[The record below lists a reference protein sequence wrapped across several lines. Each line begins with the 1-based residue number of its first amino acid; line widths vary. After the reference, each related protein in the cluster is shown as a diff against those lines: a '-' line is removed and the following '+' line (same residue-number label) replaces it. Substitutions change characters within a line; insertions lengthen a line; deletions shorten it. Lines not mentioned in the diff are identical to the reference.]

1 MVAANAN
8 DSRCVEENR
17 RRITNKPTARES
29 AVSRQ
34 IEALSNL
41 AQIPVTTLKGVGP
54 GMAAKLEK
62 VGLVSLQDLL
72 FHLPLRYEDRTRVTA
87 VRDLIPGLF
96 TNIIGEVTQ
105 NEIIQGKRRMMLVTI
120 NDGTGS
126 INLRFFHFSASQKNS
141 LAVGLNI
148 RCYGEVNRGM
158 RGFEM
163 VHPEY
168 KALDQ
173 DQPLTPV
180 EETLTPVYST
190 TDGLRQI
197 SLRNLT
203 EQALIRLKRG
213 HVEELL
219 PEEINHQRYS
229 LASALALIHR
239 PPPDTSVELMEEGK
253 HPAQLKLIKEE
264 LLAHN
269 LSMLKLRAASDHHPA
284 VVLAIDTAL
293 EKNFLA
299 SLPFSPTGAQAR
311 VTAEI
316 RTDLLKPLPMMR
328 LVQGDVGSGKTLVA
342 ALAAL
347 TAIGQGFQVALMAP
361 TEILA
366 EQHAIN
372 FKKWFEPLNITV
384 GWLVGKTKAKAR
396 RSALEHIENGNM
408 QMVIGTHALFQEQVI
423 FNKLGLI
430 IIDEQHKFGV
440 HQRLS
445 LREKGA
451 WQGNYPHQLIM
462 TATPIPRTLAM
473 TAYADLDTSVIDEL
487 PPGRTPITTV
497 ALPDSRR
504 DDVIE
509 RIRQGCT
516 NDNRQAYW
524 VCTLIEESEAL
535 QCQAAEDTAV
545 YLQAQLSDLKIGLVH
560 GRMKA
565 DEKQAVME
573 QFKVGELNVLVATT
587 VIEVGVDVPNASLMV
602 IENPE
607 RLGLAQLHQLRGRV
621 GRGSVA
627 SHCVLMYKAPLT
639 KTATK
644 RLKVLRESNDGFV
657 IAQKDLEIRG
667 PGELLGTKQTGL
679 ADLRIADLQRD
690 AHLIPEVQQQAHLI
704 WRQYPDKANALIDR
718 WLANRERYSNA

>member
-1 MVAANAN
+1 M
-8 DSRCVEENR
+8 
-17 RRITNKPTARES
+17 
-29 AVSRQ
+29 
-34 IEALSNL
+34 EALTNL
-41 AQIPVTTLKGVGP
+41 AKIPVTTLKGVGP
-54 GMAAKLEK
+54 GMASKLEK
-62 VGLVSLQDLL
+62 IGLVSLQDVL
-72 FHLPLRYEDRTRVTA
+72 FHLPLRYEDRTRITTI
-87 VRDLIPGLF
+87 RDLVPGIY
-96 TNIIGEVTQ
+96 TNIIGEITQ

-126 INLRFFHFSASQKNS
+126 VNLRFFHFSASQKNS
-141 LAVGLNI
+141 LAIGLSI
-148 RCYGEVNRGM
+148 RCYGEINRGM
-158 RGFEM
+158 RGFEI

-168 KALDQ
+168 KPLDQ
-173 DQPLTPV
+173 DQALTPV
-180 EETLTPVYST
+180 DETLTPVYPT

-203 EQALIRLKRG
+203 EQALQRLQRG

-219 PEEINHQRYS
+219 PEEISYQQYA
-229 LASALALIHR
+229 LPDALALIHR
-239 PPPDTSVELMEEGK
+239 PPPETSVILMEEGK
-253 HPAQLKLIKEE
+253 HPAQLRLIKEE

-269 LSMLKLRAASDHHPA
+269 LSMLKLRASSDQHQA
-284 VVLAIDTAL
+284 VALTPDTTLNKKFLDSLA
-293 EKNFLA
+293 
-299 SLPFSPTGAQAR
+299 FSPTRAQAR
-311 VTAEI
+311 VVEEI
-316 RTDLLKPLPMMR
+316 GQDLQKPLPMMR

-347 TAIGQGFQVALMAP
+347 SAIGQGFQVALMAP

-372 FKKWFEPLNITV
+372 FQKWFEPLSISV
-384 GWLVGKTKAKAR
+384 GWLAGKTKTKAR
-396 RSALEHIENGNM
+396 REALENIANANM
-408 QMVIGTHALFQEQVI
+408 QMVIGTHALFQDQVV
-423 FNKLGLI
+423 FNKLALI
-430 IIDEQHKFGV
+430 IIDEQHRFGV

-451 WQGNYPHQLIM
+451 WEGNYPHQLIM

-487 PPGRTPITTV
+487 PPGRTPIQTI

-509 RIRQGCT
+509 RIRQGCI
-516 NDNRQAYW
+516 NDKRQAYW
-524 VCTLIEESEAL
+524 VCTLIEESEVL

-545 YLQAQLSDLKIGLVH
+545 HLQEQLPELKIGLVH

-565 DEKQAVME
+565 QEKQAVME
-573 QFKVGELNVLVATT
+573 QFKSAELDLLVATT
-587 VIEVGVDVPNASLMV
+587 VIEVGVDVPNSSLMV

-644 RLKVLRESNDGFV
+644 RINVLRQSNDGFV

-679 ADLRIADLQRD
+679 ADLKIADLQRD
-690 AHLIPEVQQQAHLI
+690 AHLIPEIQQSAYLI
-704 WRQYPDKANALIDR
+704 WKKYPEQAKGLINR
-718 WLANRERYSNA
+718 WMANREQYSNA

>member
-1 MVAANAN
+1 MAA
-8 DSRCVEENR
+8 
-17 RRITNKPTARES
+17 IT
-29 AVSRQ
+29 
-34 IEALSNL
+34 NL
-41 AQIPVTTLKGVGP
+41 AQVPVTSLKGVGP
-54 GMAAKLEK
+54 GMATKLAK
-62 VGLVSLQDLL
+62 VGVNTLQDLL
-72 FHLPLRYEDRTRVTA
+72 FHLPLRYEDRTRITA
-87 VRDLIPGLF
+87 VRDLMPGIY
-96 TNIIGEVTQ
+96 TNIIGEITHSEV
-105 NEIIQGKRRMMLVTI
+105 IQGKRRMLLVTV
-120 NDGTGS
+120 NDGTAS
-126 INLRFFHFSASQKNS
+126 IKLRFFHFSANQKNQLS
-141 LAVGLNI
+141 IGLAI
-148 RCYGEVNRGM
+148 RCYGEITRGM
-158 RGFEM
+158 RGFEI

-168 KALDQ
+168 KTLAQ
-173 DQPLTPV
+173 DKPLSPE
-180 EETLTPVYST
+180 EETLTPVYPS

-203 EQALIRLKRG
+203 QQALTRLQRG
-213 HVEELL
+213 QVEELL
-219 PEEINHQRYS
+219 PSDICQPNYS
-229 LASALALIHR
+229 LADALTLIHR
-239 PPPDTSVELMEEGK
+239 PPPDTCVSLMEAGK
-253 HPAQLKLIKEE
+253 HPAQLRLITEE

-284 VVLAIDTAL
+284 VPLAIDKQL
-293 EKNFLA
+293 EQRFL
-299 SLPFSPTGAQAR
+299 SLLPFSPTQAQAK
-311 VTAEI
+311 VSAEI
-316 RTDLLKPLPMMR
+316 RTDLAKAMPMMR

-372 FKKWFEPLNITV
+372 FQKWFQALDISV
-384 GWLVGKTKAKAR
+384 GWLAGKTKAKAR
-396 RSALEHIENGNM
+396 REALVEIASGSM
-408 QMVIGTHALFQEQVI
+408 QMVIGTHALFQEQVV
-423 FNKLGLI
+423 FHKLALI
-430 IIDEQHKFGV
+430 IIDEQHRFGV

-451 WQGNYPHQLIM
+451 FQGNYPHQLIM

-487 PPGRTPITTV
+487 PPGRTPITTI

-504 DDVIE
+504 DEVIE
-509 RIRQGCT
+509 RIRQGCIS
-516 NDNRQAYW
+516 DNRQAYW
-524 VCTLIEESEAL
+524 VCTLIDESEVL
-535 QCQAAEDTAV
+535 ECQAAEDTAV
-545 YLQAQLSDLKIGLVH
+545 YLQAQLPELNVGLVH

-573 QFKVGELNVLVATT
+573 QFKHAQLDLLVATT

-627 SHCVLMYKAPLT
+627 SHCVLMYKAPLS

-644 RLKVLRESNDGFV
+644 RLKVLRTSNDGFV
-657 IAQKDLEIRG
+657 IAQQDLEIRG

-679 ADLRIADLQRD
+679 ADLKIADLERD
-690 AHLIPEVQQQAHLI
+690 AHLIPQVQQQARQI
-704 WRQYPDKANALIDR
+704 WQQYPAQANALIQR
-718 WLANRERYSNA
+718 WLANREQYSNA

>member
-1 MVAANAN
+1 VPRAM
-8 DSRCVEENR
+8 
-17 RRITNKPTARES
+17 
-29 AVSRQ
+29 
-34 IEALSNL
+34 EALTNL
-41 AQIPVTTLKGVGP
+41 AQIPVTSLKGVGP
-54 GMAAKLEK
+54 GMATKLEK
-62 VGLVSLQDLL
+62 IGLVSLQDLL

-87 VRDLIPGLF
+87 VLDLMPGLF

-148 RCYGEVNRGM
+148 RCYGEINRGM

-173 DQPLTPV
+173 EQALSAA

-203 EQALIRLKRG
+203 EQALNHLQSGK
-213 HVEELL
+213 VEELL
-219 PEEINHQRYS
+219 PVEISHQQYS
-229 LASALALIHR
+229 LAEALALIHR
-239 PPPDTSVELMEEGK
+239 PPPETSVVLMEDGK
-253 HPAQLKLIKEE
+253 HPAQLRLIKEE

-269 LSMLKLRAASDHHPA
+269 LSMLKLRAANDHHPA
-284 VVLAIDTAL
+284 VVLAIDTQL

-299 SLPFSPTGAQAR
+299 SLPFTPTGAQAK

-316 RTDLLKPLPMMR
+316 RTDLLKPMPMMR

-372 FKKWFEPLNITV
+372 FEKWFEPLSISV

-396 RSALEHIENGNM
+396 RHALEQIENGNM

-423 FNKLGLI
+423 FNKLALI

-451 WQGNYPHQLIM
+451 WQGHYPHQLIM

-487 PPGRTPITTV
+487 PPGRTPINTI

-504 DDVIE
+504 DDVVE

-516 NDNRQAYW
+516 KDNRQAYW
-524 VCTLIEESEAL
+524 VCTLIEESEVL

-545 YLQAQLSDLKIGLVH
+545 YLQAQLSALRVGLVH

-565 DEKQAVME
+565 NEKQAVME
-573 QFKVGELNVLVATT
+573 CFKLGELDVLVATT

-621 GRGSVA
+621 GRGLVA

-679 ADLRIADLQRD
+679 ADLKIADLQRD
-690 AHLIPEVQQQAHLI
+690 AHLIPAVQQDAYLI
-704 WRQYPDKANALIDR
+704 WQKYPEQANALINR
-718 WLANRERYSNA
+718 WLANREKYSNA